1 MAHKH
6 KPNIGIVGGVGSG
19 KSAVARW
26 LADEYHGL
34 LIDADAVG
42 HQVLLRDDV
51 KARLRDVFGD
61 EIFVDGEIA
70 RSRLAGHVFGDDP
83 ERVVARKRLESIVHP
98 VMGEVFKR
106 ELKAGAEDPSV
117 QMMIIDAAILLE
129 AGWRD
134 GCDVLAFVDV
144 PREQRLQRVAE
155 SRGWSEDELAGREAS
170 QWPLD
175 RKRELSDVVIDNSG
189 TIEQAG
195 QQLADYLFREDWV
208 SSEPSH
214 NIVSTS

>member
-1 MAHKH
+1 MARNH

-19 KSAVARW
+19 KSAVAHW
-26 LADEYHGL
+26 LANEYHGR
-34 LIDADAVG
+34 LINADAVG

-51 KARLRDVFGD
+51 KARLRDVFGN
-61 EIFVDGEIA
+61 EIFVKGEID
-70 RSRLAGHVFGDDP
+70 RRRLAGQVFGEDA
-83 ERVVARKRLESIVHP
+83 EQVVARKRLESIVHP

-134 GCDVLAFVDV
+134 GCDILAFVDV
-144 PREQRLQRVAE
+144 PCEQRVQRVAD
-155 SRGWSEDELAGREAS
+155 SRGWSETELKRREAS
-170 QWPLD
+170 QWPLE
-175 RKRELSDVVIDNSG
+175 RKREAADIVIDNSG

-195 QQLADYLFREDWV
+195 QQLADYLIEKEWIAAA
-208 SSEPSH
+208 PSH
-214 NIVSTS
+214 NIVGTT